1 MIKFQNL
8 PSQKQQA
15 IRDEVLRFYAET
27 ELSYGEL
34 WRDWGSKRSSVT
46 CGWIIVRNFTSP
58 DHEKEEK
65 DTSEDD
71 YDRFRAEVTR
81 LRKEIRQDKMQAE
94 VLVTMIDVAK
104 DVFNIPVRIKAV
116 TK

>member
-1 MIKFQNL
+1 M
-8 PSQKQQA
+8 
-15 IRDEVLRFYAET
+15 E
-27 ELSYGEL
+27 SYGEIEEVKGVQL
-34 WRDWGSKRSSVT
+34 RAVELLYVT
-46 CGWIIVRNFTSP
+46 LRLPTMR
-58 DHEKEEK
+58 KKKK

-104 DVFNIPVRIKAV
+104 GVFNIPVRIKAV